1 MYALVFFALF
11 FAVVAAADLSNWAAD
26 GQVITDHTAG
36 QALPALATTDLQA
49 LSVGRSAH

>member
-11 FAVVAAADLSNWAAD
+11 FAVVAAAGFSNWSAN

-36 QALPALATTDLQA
+36 QALPALATSDRQA
-49 LSVGRSAH
+49 VSVGSNVH